1 MKTCCI
7 RNTKTKTKTDNKLGE
22 MKLELIEFRKETGM
36 KVALLIKG
44 KYMAIQ

>member
-1 MKTCCI
+1 MLHQKYKNKDQNRQKTGRNEI
-7 RNTKTKTKTDNKLGE
+7 RANWIQEK
-22 MKLELIEFRKETGM
+22 IGM